1 MTISKIL
8 RDILTLNGM
17 LGIYRFTASR
27 KDEIIPDLKSVK
39 DKLDEDVKKLKEDS
53 CTSKKQREEE
63 NKDIVTL
70 SIQIK
75 NTLATLQELKTND
88 SGSKEFFE
96 SIENSIKDF
105 ETSLNDYRNNS
116 EFTVY
121 NLDEVRNFSK

>member
-1 MTISKIL
+1 
-8 RDILTLNGM
+8 M

-121 NLDEVRNFSK
+121 NLDEARNFSK